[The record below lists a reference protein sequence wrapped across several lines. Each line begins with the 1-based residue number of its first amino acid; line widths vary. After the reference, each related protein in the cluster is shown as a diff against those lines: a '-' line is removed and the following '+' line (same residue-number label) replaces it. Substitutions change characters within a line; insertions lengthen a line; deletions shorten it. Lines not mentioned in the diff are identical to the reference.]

1 LESLEVP
8 VRRVKYREIYSR
20 TAEDGEMYSVVK
32 GATLIWL
39 LLCTVSLA
47 ENPGYFEYGVASGDP
62 TPDSIIL
69 WTRVTPVP
77 NFRNDTM
84 AVEWLVSENP
94 ENFSQPVQSG
104 TTTTTADRDWVVK
117 VEARELAPMTRYF
130 YRFKAGD
137 VESPVGTFSLFP
149 NTTSEMSPEEV
160 KLALYSCSNFG
171 WGYFNSYGVG
181 ALLGVDAWIHVG
193 DFIYEYYDTYPTV
206 AEAIRRGTEPRKE
219 IITLNDYRTR
229 HAKYREDEG
238 LRLIS
243 KSAPL
248 LAMWDDHESA
258 NNAWKLGAQNHC
270 DDEENFDPTCPKEGS
285 WEDRKINALRAYHEW
300 LPTRIFPWETEAQN
314 LARYYRYVDFGS
326 LARVYM
332 LETRL
337 LARTE
342 TDADEARAGFQS
354 ASSAA
359 WELISENPDDPAS
372 GIPPEQWPSRGIDES
387 LQELKTQADEFRTRN
402 NKTMLGSEQT
412 RWLNDSLKSSNALW
426 NVISQ
431 QLVMQD
437 MYPPDFE
444 AAIAYAENEIGNDT
458 ASLWSKTLTNLT
470 RGTIGETY
478 YFLYDDSPNLPGNP
492 RQNMSDALARV
503 LDAQT
508 KKEALTN
515 LALARN
521 KINTNFDSWTGYL
534 RAREELLDLLQ
545 SASNPV
551 VYAGDSHEA
560 WAGELYRNV
569 LNEQGEFQDVDQWV
583 KVASEFDGNSVSSP
597 GPENGLVYPYEML
610 GNATVRN
617 NQPMMKYKEVGNK
630 GLTLMTLTRD
640 FHRAEWI
647 DVPTAEPQDFMNLR
661 ASAVECSKAFE
672 AYPGSP
678 NITAV
683 PCSTDL
689 SNLSSQVPLP
699 QAPSSFFVL

>member
-1 LESLEVP
+1 
-8 VRRVKYREIYSR
+8 
-20 TAEDGEMYSVVK
+20 
-32 GATLIWL
+32 
-39 LLCTVSLA
+39 
-47 ENPGYFEYGVASGDP
+47 
-62 TPDSIIL
+62 
-69 WTRVTPVP
+69 
-77 NFRNDTM
+77 
-84 AVEWLVSENP
+84 
-94 ENFSQPVQSG
+94 
-104 TTTTTADRDWVVK
+104 
-117 VEARELAPMTRYF
+117 
-130 YRFKAGD
+130 
-137 VESPVGTFSLFP
+137 
-149 NTTSEMSPEEV
+149 
-160 KLALYSCSNFG
+160 
-171 WGYFNSYGVG
+171 
-181 ALLGVDAWIHVG
+181 
-193 DFIYEYYDTYPTV
+193 
-206 AEAIRRGTEPRKE
+206 
-219 IITLNDYRTR
+219 
-229 HAKYREDEG
+229 
-238 LRLIS
+238 
-243 KSAPL
+243 
-248 LAMWDDHESA
+248 
-258 NNAWKLGAQNHC
+258 
-270 DDEENFDPTCPKEGS
+270 
-285 WEDRKINALRAYHEW
+285 
-300 LPTRIFPWETEAQN
+300 
-314 LARYYRYVDFGS
+314 
-326 LARVYM
+326 
-332 LETRL
+332 
-337 LARTE
+337 
-342 TDADEARAGFQS
+342 
-354 ASSAA
+354 
-359 WELISENPDDPAS
+359 
-372 GIPPEQWPSRGIDES
+372 
-387 LQELKTQADEFRTRN
+387 
-402 NKTMLGSEQT
+402 
-412 RWLNDSLKSSNALW
+412 
-426 NVISQ
+426 
-431 QLVMQD
+431 MQD

-458 ASLWSKTLTNLT
+458 ASLWSQTLTNLT

-597 GPENGLVYPYEML
+597 GPENGLVYPYEMF

-647 DVPTAEPQDFMNLR
+647 DVPTAEQQDFMNLR
-661 ASAVECSKAFE
+661 ASAVKCSKAFE